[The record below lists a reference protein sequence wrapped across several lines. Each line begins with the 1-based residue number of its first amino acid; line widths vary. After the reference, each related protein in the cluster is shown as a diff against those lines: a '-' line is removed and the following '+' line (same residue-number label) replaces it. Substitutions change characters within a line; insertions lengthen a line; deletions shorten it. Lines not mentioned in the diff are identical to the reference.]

1 MKKNI
6 WKKLTVMALA
16 ICLSVSCL
24 CIAPAEA
31 AEDTL
36 TASMEYLVDECGSRL
51 YGTPNEEKAAAFVKA
66 QFESF
71 GYSDVQWVQP
81 TLNSVSYVGKLSF
94 SDGTQD
100 IYGNCY
106 PNSDAFAKVTAKLVD
121 LGTDTA
127 YAVPTGITGD
137 IIGAVKFAEAPTLDA
152 VNAIA
157 AKIAADYTDVTLKG
171 LLLCKDNSITVVRTK
186 TLDNSTIPCVVTTE
200 YFFDAALAKA
210 DALTGMERYERTMTN
225 AVIATKEA
233 ATDDPDAI
241 IIVTA
246 HLDSVMA
253 APGASDNATGVS
265 TLIELAKKF
274 STVDNG
280 NIKLIFGAVGAE
292 EGGGMLGSMYIINN
306 LTAEEKAIAINLN
319 MDMLGAIQPTGDGV
333 PLNAVSMDIYCG
345 KNSNAKPLTLNLP
358 AYLVTNGAADVTWAS
373 GIENVRIFKYGSSD
387 HQKFQE
393 AGIDAASM
401 IVVTDEDDDIE
412 SINHSSADT
421 IENNYSYER
430 HLMCTNLMANG
441 IQTAIDKELSKKA
454 EITFTKKNDNTITA
468 ALSNGAQLFK
478 LYDKVVATLSVEG
491 AEPVELTFT
500 ADALTAPVTVDP
512 ETCTITAIGYGS
524 GVADN
529 KDAQRSEELK
539 NFSAALVAETT
550 VKTAAP
556 ETGDT
561 FNTTLYIGLLT
572 LSAMAAAAVV
582 CKAKK
587 VEA

>member
-1 MKKNI
+1 
-6 WKKLTVMALA
+6 
-16 ICLSVSCL
+16 
-24 CIAPAEA
+24 
-31 AEDTL
+31 
-36 TASMEYLVDECGSRL
+36 
-51 YGTPNEEKAAAFVKA
+51 
-66 QFESF
+66 
-71 GYSDVQWVQP
+71 
-81 TLNSVSYVGKLSF
+81 
-94 SDGTQD
+94 
-100 IYGNCY
+100 
-106 PNSDAFAKVTAKLVD
+106 
-121 LGTDTA
+121 
-127 YAVPTGITGD
+127 
-137 IIGAVKFAEAPTLDA
+137 
-152 VNAIA
+152 
-157 AKIAADYTDVTLKG
+157 
-171 LLLCKDNSITVVRTK
+171 
-186 TLDNSTIPCVVTTE
+186 
-200 YFFDAALAKA
+200 
-210 DALTGMERYERTMTN
+210 
-225 AVIATKEA
+225 
-233 ATDDPDAI
+233 
-241 IIVTA
+241 
-246 HLDSVMA
+246 
-253 APGASDNATGVS
+253 
-265 TLIELAKKF
+265 
-274 STVDNG
+274 
-280 NIKLIFGAVGAE
+280 
-292 EGGGMLGSMYIINN
+292 
-306 LTAEEKAIAINLN
+306 
-319 MDMLGAIQPTGDGV
+319 
-333 PLNAVSMDIYCG
+333 
-345 KNSNAKPLTLNLP
+345 
-358 AYLVTNGAADVTWAS
+358 VTWAS

-412 SINHSSADT
+412 SINHTSADT

-524 GVADN
+524 GVADK

-556 ETGDT
+556 ETGHT
-561 FNTTLYIGLLT
+561 FNSVLYIGLLT